1 MNPQPKRDALKAW
14 ARSSLACIFASP
26 VILFMWELFESGTS
40 GGIGSASAQ
49 IGLFFGIAGIA
60 AAVHFLVFLVIGLPL
75 FLRFYS
81 RPTSPF
87 WRWLPG
93 IITGTTIGIV
103 SVPLVL
109 SVLYGRPLPELL
121 HTAFAGGLY
130 GSLTAIAC
138 LLNRP
143 SVEQAGATNRL
154 PAAS

>member
-1 MNPQPKRDALKAW
+1 M
-14 ARSSLACIFASP
+14 IHF
-26 VILFMWELFESGTS
+26 IWEVFESGTS

-49 IGLFFGIAGIA
+49 IGLFFVIAGIA
-60 AAVHFLVFLVIGLPL
+60 AAVHFLVFLAIGLPL

-109 SVLYGRPLPELL
+109 SVLYGRPLTELL